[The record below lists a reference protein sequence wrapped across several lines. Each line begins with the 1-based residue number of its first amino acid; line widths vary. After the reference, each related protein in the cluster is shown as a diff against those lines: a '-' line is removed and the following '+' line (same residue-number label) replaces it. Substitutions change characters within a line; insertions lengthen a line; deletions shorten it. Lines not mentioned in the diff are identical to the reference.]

1 MVFLCQNFLSFTK
14 RSATDSNCGRDLS
27 HVRSPFPFQTKL
39 TLEVEVNVGVAVS
52 KLVEGV
58 APVHAAVLQAGV
70 LDGERENVL
79 VLFHWTAP
87 GTRQNTVL
95 LEYCHK

>member
-1 MVFLCQNFLSFTK
+1 MGIFRPLPGQTLHKNV
-14 RSATDSNCGRDLS
+14 S
-27 HVRSPFPFQTKL
+27 HSPNLQTQLQTLIRTEL

-79 VLFHWTAP
+79 VLLHWTAP
-87 GTRQNTVL
+87 
-95 LEYCHK
+95 EMD